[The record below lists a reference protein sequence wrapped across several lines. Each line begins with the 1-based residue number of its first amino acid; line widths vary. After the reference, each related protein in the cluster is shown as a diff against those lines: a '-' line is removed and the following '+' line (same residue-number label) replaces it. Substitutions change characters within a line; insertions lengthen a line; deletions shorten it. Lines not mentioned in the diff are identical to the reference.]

1 MPARRRSRSSWEWII
16 SAGAGAV
23 LTASFLLPREKPL
36 GDLQLCAVKAIS
48 GYPCPSC
55 GITRSMVEIGHGDVG
70 RALSFHPL
78 GPALFAVL
86 LVLVAVPILP
96 TSTRDW
102 LHTLSLSPRVAV
114 AVVAVIVATWAVRLV
129 LGMQS
134 P

>member
-1 MPARRRSRSSWEWII
+1 MPARRRSRSSREWII

-23 LTASFLLPREKPL
+23 LAASLLLPREKPL

-48 GYPCPSC
+48 GHPCPSC

-70 RALSFHPL
+70 RAVSFHPL

-86 LVLVAVPILP
+86 LVLVALPMLPAPI
-96 TSTRDW
+96 RDR
-102 LHTLSLSPRVAV
+102 LHALSLSPRVAAV
-114 AVVAVIVATWAVRLV
+114 VVAVIVATWAVRLV
-129 LGMQS
+129 TGTQS